1 MTCWAKIQ
9 HPQMWQSGVIILLH
23 ISISLPHSKHWTS
36 VKGGA
41 RMRCV
46 DASGIHASMQPVWD
60 QPLTNRSSA
69 LQHFK
74 WSNTIKTSNGL
85 KLISTWD
92 CHKCDPLTEN
102 LAHSA
107 MHPFDLPGNYYRVW
121 PFLCSLWAAWLV
133 YRELA
138 RCWCDLCE
146 NLTECS
152 HVARGCHIKL
162 QWAMH
167 IEKSTIQ
174 IASVSLSVFG
184 SWGKAEAL
192 QDASIWC
199 CFDFN

>member
-1 MTCWAKIQ
+1 
-9 HPQMWQSGVIILLH
+9 MWQSGVIILLH

-41 RMRCV
+41 RMHCV
-46 DASGIHASMQPVWD
+46 DASGIHASIQPVWD

-74 WSNTIKTSNGL
+74 WSNTVKTSNGL
-85 KLISTWD
+85 NLISTWD
-92 CHKCDPLTEN
+92 CHKCDPLTQN

-133 YRELA
+133 YRKLA
-138 RCWCDLCE
+138 GCWCDLCE

-152 HVARGCHIKL
+152 HAACGCRIKL
-162 QWAMH
+162 QWATH
-167 IEKSTIQ
+167 IEKSTVQ

-192 QDASIWC
+192 RDASIWC
-199 CFDFN
+199 CFGFN